1 MTLLLTELLR
11 DPTWLPAAF
20 GAPAPVNVG
29 VVGCGDGARC
39 RLWAARG
46 HRVFGVDHDPARV
59 ARARQRAFE
68 AQLEI
73 LFDLAGAD
81 ALPWPDRSM
90 DLCLAPSL
98 LIGDWRACL
107 ADMGRVLRP
116 GGALGLDDGA
126 GRLRWFRPA

>member
-1 MTLLLTELLR
+1 MTLPPELLR
-11 DPTWLPAAF
+11 DTVWRAAGF
-20 GAPAPVNVG
+20 GALAPVKVA
-29 VVGCGDGARC
+29 VVGCGDGALC

-59 ARARQRAFE
+59 ALARQRAFE

-73 LFDLAGAD
+73 LFDLASAS

-90 DLCLAPSL
+90 DLCLGSSR

-107 ADMGRVLRP
+107 GDMGRVLRR
-116 GGALGLDDGA
+116 GGMLGLDDGA
-126 GRLRWFRPA
+126 GAVRWFKPA